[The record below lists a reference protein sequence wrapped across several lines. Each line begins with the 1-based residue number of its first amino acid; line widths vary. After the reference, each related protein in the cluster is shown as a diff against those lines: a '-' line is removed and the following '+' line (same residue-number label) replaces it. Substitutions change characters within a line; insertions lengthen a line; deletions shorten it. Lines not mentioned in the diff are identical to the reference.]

1 MSKAF
6 TQFFVL
12 IIMSC
17 LVLILDNSTIHPWSL
32 LQEEPTNVSGKW
44 MDGWETRRKRIPG
57 HDFCIIKLGLPGNV
71 SCFSAKVVWCLL
83 SRVGL
88 SSITM
93 VIVSLQK
100 SSEGYQ
106 VRALQCGFGPL
117 SMFYVT
123 RHSADTSFL
132 FCAWIWKLVR
142 SNWFNMTRF
151 HFPVHRFK

>member
-1 MSKAF
+1 MSYAF
-6 TQFFVL
+6 TQVFVL
-12 IIMSC
+12 IMMSC
-17 LVLILDNSTIHPWSL
+17 LICHSHLGQHHNSPRIIIT
-32 LQEEPTNVSGKW
+32 TRANTGKW

>member
-17 LVLILDNSTIHPWSL
+17 LVLILDNSTIHPGSL

>member
-17 LVLILDNSTIHPWSL
+17 LVLILDNSTIHYYKKS
-32 LQEEPTNVSGKW
+32 QRMFQANGW
-44 MDGWETRRKRIPG
+44 MDG
-57 HDFCIIKLGLPGNV
+57 KLGGKEFPATTFAL
-71 SCFSAKVVWCLL
+71 SSSDFLAMWVVWCLL

-106 VRALQCGFGPL
+106 VRALQCGFGSL

-123 RHSADTSFL
+123 RCSADTSFL

>member
-1 MSKAF
+1 MRSHKFLFWLWWAAS
-6 TQFFVL
+6 FV
-12 IIMSC
+12 I
-17 LVLILDNSTIHPWSL
+17 LILDNITIHPGSL
-32 LQEEPTNVSGKW
+32 LQQKPTQAN
-44 MDGWETRRKRIPG
+44 GWTG
-57 HDFCIIKLGLPGNV
+57 GKLGGKEFPATTFAL
-71 SCFSAKVVWCLL
+71 SSSDFLAMWVVWCLL